1 MKLLAYRTATV
12 PSTGYRYATTER
24 VEIDAASIER
34 WGLRRQSGDSRAFLL
49 AAVRGHEGFVVV
61 VVNEQTEDVQRELR
75 RVRRRLPARP
85 SRDREYWIE
94 IEREGD
100 TEMKQTKKAKS
111 PKSSLKATETKKG
124 KRTMPRVASP
134 ADQVEAVEAGDRAPE
149 ARAEATEPV
158 AADLGAESAEIA
170 GDEEAAQ
177 AVESSTDPAAP
188 PADWDGG
195 VLCALGPTGR
205 IVDARPVAGE
215 PAAPPPDPAPV
226 SATTYAAID
235 KAMSAAGAQLEAQDT
250 TPALLGDLGFERTG
264 EVVQEVRPAVLRC
277 AAETWRDA
285 KTERD
290 RAEAADVLARAG
302 WFRRPGAEPPPALP
316 VPQPAAAPAERADNP
331 DLGALRAEVVDAKA
345 ALEAAEAEAKK
356 VEEQARA
363 AVAKAKER
371 YRAALAPYR
380 DACKVQGRDC
390 EFEGGGRG
398 ANVSER
404 VSFEV
409 EIHGEN
415 VRIALKGKP
424 ETEEKI
430 PLETVRASP
439 NKIAG
444 TYTERHV
451 GPKEVVGNKQG
462 TLSNKL
468 RAVLAGTAK

>member
-1 MKLLAYRTATV
+1 MSRRFYSRGHYLRVSPPADTPEAIAERKARKRAEERLPVERAE
-12 PSTGYRYATTER
+12 RYPEVTTEN
-24 VEIDAASIER
+24 VGEVLAWQER
-34 WGLRRQSGDSRAFLL
+34 RL
-49 AAVRGHEGFVVV
+49 
-61 VVNEQTEDVQRELR
+61 REL
-75 RVRRRLPARP
+75 V
-85 SRDREYWIE
+85 ETE
-94 IEREGD
+94 QEGG
-100 TEMKQTKKAKS
+100 TEMKQAKKATSAKSAPKAKETKSEKRKARAAKS
-111 PKSSLKATETKKG
+111 PAE
-124 KRTMPRVASP
+124 
-134 ADQVEAVEAGDRAPE
+134 QVEVREQPAEAQ
-149 ARAEATEPV
+149 AEATEPV
-158 AADLGAESAEIA
+158 AADIANESAETVSEGETA
-170 GDEEAAQ
+170 PAEPAA
-177 AVESSTDPAAP
+177 AAAAP

-205 IVDARPVAGE
+205 IVDARPVQSE
-215 PAAPPPDPAPV
+215 PATPPPDPAPV

-235 KAMSAAGAQLEAQDT
+235 KAMAAAGAQLEAQDST
-250 TPALLGDLGFERTG
+250 AALLGELGFDRTG
-264 EVVQEVRPAVLRC
+264 EVVQEVRPGVLRC

-302 WFRRPGAEPPPALP
+302 WFRRPGAEPVARKGEIAVIKPYEGPITIVPNDRGDAPP
-316 VPQPAAAPAERADNP
+316 APAERPDNP
-331 DLGALRAEVVDAKA
+331 DLAALRAEVVDAKA
-345 ALEAAEAEAKK
+345 ALEAAEAEARKI
-356 VEEQARA
+356 ENEAHA
-363 AVAKAKER
+363 AIAKTKER

-380 DACKVQGRDC
+380 DACKAQGREC

-409 EIHGEN
+409 EIQGET

-430 PLETVRASP
+430 PVETVRASP

-451 GPKEVVGNKQG
+451 GPREVVGNKQG

-468 RAVLAGTAK
+468 RAVLAGAAN